1 MVEYKNGRMIIKD
14 TASIHYDFSSICF
27 RWKEC
32 GAFHFLYAKGVVYS
46 FF

>member
-1 MVEYKNGRMIIKD
+1 MVENKNGRMISKD
-14 TASIHYDFSSICF
+14 YDFPSICL

-32 GAFHFLYAKGVVYS
+32 GGFHFIYAKGVVYS